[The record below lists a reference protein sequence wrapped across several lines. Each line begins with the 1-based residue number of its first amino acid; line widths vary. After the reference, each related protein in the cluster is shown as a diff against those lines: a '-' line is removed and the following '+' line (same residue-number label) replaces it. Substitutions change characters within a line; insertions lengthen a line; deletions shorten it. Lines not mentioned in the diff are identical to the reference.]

1 MRLVPEFVNRA
12 GNPYSF
18 LRHCA
23 IYEVSGKEV
32 AVLASPDRAGVG
44 RKWFQV
50 DESREGQWFAL
61 LHSTVQEH
69 DVPPGLYVINT
80 SDTPLPGPAMSFCR
94 ERGTDV
100 WLLPNY
106 RLAYEDTPLG
116 LSEIDGTSPW
126 WGEVRRAL
134 LEHAARRPLAERNM
148 TPFLNGNVNS
158 QQRLEYVQAAAEMPS
173 LFSARMLTGGVHGL
187 CELEGRDDLLVR
199 LQELGFAVSSPTPFT
214 EHLDF
219 AINVF
224 AEGKVLADRMRL
236 LVNTGAAVVGYRSRY
251 EEYFSSELEAEDAVH
266 WVESTPE
273 LVDLMRKGPSLDW
286 LEERAGRARDFSLR
300 HLRADRVRAAT
311 AQHLNDYARGVHKSL
326 SRRTFLRALRELRRP
341 FQMDG
346 YFHKDLP
353 SELM

>member
-1 MRLVPEFVNRA
+1 
-12 GNPYSF
+12 
-18 LRHCA
+18 
-23 IYEVSGKEV
+23 
-32 AVLASPDRAGVG
+32 
-44 RKWFQV
+44 
-50 DESREGQWFAL
+50 
-61 LHSTVQEH
+61 
-69 DVPPGLYVINT
+69 
-80 SDTPLPGPAMSFCR
+80 
-94 ERGTDV
+94 
-100 WLLPNY
+100 
-106 RLAYEDTPLG
+106 
-116 LSEIDGTSPW
+116 
-126 WGEVRRAL
+126 
-134 LEHAARRPLAERNM
+134 
-148 TPFLNGNVNS
+148 
-158 QQRLEYVQAAAEMPS
+158 
-173 LFSARMLTGGVHGL
+173 
-187 CELEGRDDLLVR
+187 
-199 LQELGFAVSSPTPFT
+199 
-214 EHLDF
+214 LDF

-286 LEERAGRARDFSLR
+286 LEERAGRAGDFSLR
-300 HLRADRVRAAT
+300 HLTADRVRAAT

>member
-1 MRLVPEFVNRA
+1 MTFVPESVNRA

-23 IYEVSGKEV
+23 VYEVSGREV
-32 AVLASPDRAGVG
+32 SVLATPDRTGKG
-44 RKWFQV
+44 RRWFQV

-69 DVPPGLYVINT
+69 EVPSGLYVINT
-80 SDTPLPGPAMSFCR
+80 SDTPLPGPALSFCR

-106 RLAYEDTPLG
+106 RLAYEDIPLG
-116 LSEIDGTSPW
+116 LPEIDGSSPW
-126 WGEVRRAL
+126 WGEVRRVL
-134 LEHAARRPLAERNM
+134 LDYAACRPLADRNN

-158 QQRLEYVQAAAEMPS
+158 LQRLEYVQAAAEMPS
-173 LFSARMLTGGVHGL
+173 ILSARMLTGGVHGL
-187 CELEGRDDLLVR
+187 CELEGRDDLLLR
-199 LQELGFAVSSPTPFT
+199 LQDLGFAVSSPTPFT

-219 AINVF
+219 SINVF

-236 LVNTGAAVVGYRSRY
+236 LVNTGAAVVGYRSKY
-251 EEYFSSELEAEDAVH
+251 EEYFSSELQTADAVR
-266 WVESTPE
+266 WVDSTAE
-273 LVDLMRKGPSLDW
+273 IVDLMRRGPSLGW
-286 LEERAGRARDFSLR
+286 LEDRAGRAGDFSRR
-300 HLRADRVRAAT
+300 HLTADRVRADT
-311 AQHLNDYARGVHKSL
+311 ARLLNDYARGVHRSL
-326 SRRTFLRALRELRRP
+326 LRRTFVRALRELRRP
-341 FQMDG
+341 FQMDR

>member
-1 MRLVPEFVNRA
+1 MTLVPNFINRA

-23 IYEVSGKEV
+23 IYEVSGREV
-32 AVLASPDRAGVG
+32 AVLASPDRAGAG
-44 RKWFQV
+44 RRWFQV

-61 LHSTVQEH
+61 LHSTVREH
-69 DVPPGLYVINT
+69 EVPSGLYVINT

-106 RLAYEDTPLG
+106 RLAYEDIPLG
-116 LSEIDGTSPW
+116 LPEIDGSSPW
-126 WGEVRRAL
+126 WGEVRRVL
-134 LEHAARRPLAERNM
+134 LDHAARRPLAERKM

-158 QQRLEYVQAAAEMPS
+158 RQRLEYVRAAADMPS
-173 LFSARMLTGGVHGL
+173 LLSARMLTGGVHGL
-187 CELEGRDDLLVR
+187 CELEGREDLLLK
-199 LQELGFAVSSPTPFT
+199 LQALGFAVSTPAPFT
-214 EHLDF
+214 EHLDY

-251 EEYFSSELEAEDAVH
+251 EEYFSSELRAADAVH
-266 WVESTPE
+266 WVDSTTEIVE
-273 LVDLMRKGPSLDW
+273 LVRNGLSLGW
-286 LEERAGRARDFSLR
+286 LEDRAGRAGDFSR
-300 HLRADRVRAAT
+300 EHLTADRIRADT
-311 AQHLNDYARGVHKSL
+311 ARLLNDYARGVHRSL
-326 SRRTFLRALRELRRP
+326 SRRTFVRAIRELRRP
-341 FQMDG
+341 FQMDR